1 MTNKEFLVAEF
12 EKLKKDNNGFI
23 CSKAWEEY
31 RYMLL
36 EFTDRAETL
45 KPEDGNSP
53 VLCHLKNG
61 EELTV
66 YNLRQLVFAAYIK

>member
-12 EKLKKDNNGFI
+12 QKLKKDNDGFI

-45 KPEDGNSP
+45 KPEDEDPP

-66 YNLRQLVFAAYIK
+66 YNLRQSVLAACIK